1 MDKRKFLLSDSGVQ
15 RVPGLCFFYTN
26 IQDGFTPVLAHHIRN
41 MRSIHKVTVFTTLR
55 YLLVPKV
62 APNEQFVV
70 KRLGQGVYGCLIQYG
85 YADSLDLQGDF
96 VSHINASLQDHI
108 MQYSNENP
116 RAVPL
121 EEQEMIDLGS
131 WIFGHHEEGRSY
143 NGGYKGHF
151 NAMVEFMIRFR

>member
-1 MDKRKFLLSDSGVQ
+1 MDKLKLLLSDPGVQ

-26 IQDGFTPVLAHHIRN
+26 IQDGFTLVLGHYIKN

-62 APNEQFVV
+62 APNERFVV

-131 WIFGHHEEGRSY
+131 WIFGHHEEERSY
-143 NGGYKGHF
+143 NGGIKVIS
-151 NAMVEFMIRFR
+151 MSWWSL